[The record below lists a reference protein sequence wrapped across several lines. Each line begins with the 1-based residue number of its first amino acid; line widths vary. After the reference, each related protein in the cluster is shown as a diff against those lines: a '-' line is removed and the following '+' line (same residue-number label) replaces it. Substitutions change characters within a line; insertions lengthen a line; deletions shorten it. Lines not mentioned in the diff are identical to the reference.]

1 MNEIELQFF
10 YFLLGLEN
18 IDIKTSLVIYDV
30 VSKTFMQTY
39 HLAGHITKLIVKI
52 VDLFAK
58 TEPIVE

>member
-1 MNEIELQFF
+1 MNQIELQFF
-10 YFLLGLEN
+10 YFLLRLEN

-58 TEPIVE
+58 T

>member
-1 MNEIELQFF
+1 MNQIELQFF

-30 VSKTFMQTY
+30 VSKTFMETY

-58 TEPIVE
+58 T